1 MRQVRR
7 RITRNRVWSYIY
19 GYAAGQSM
27 AIAAERAKEY
37 NEIWYAVP
45 NEGVAFNEKG
55 RDGLEQHRALGY
67 RPDGSVF
74 ILEAAP
80 RGA

>member
-1 MRQVRR
+1 MR
-7 RITRNRVWSYIY
+7 RITRNRVT
-19 GYAAGQSM
+19 GYPIGQVM
-27 AIAAERAKEY
+27 AIAEHNAKER
-37 NEIWYAVP
+37 NEIWYAAIAG
-45 NEGVAFNEKG
+45 NMAFNEKG
-55 RDGLEQHRALGY
+55 RKGYEQYGAIGY